1 MRRINRRIV
10 ILTLLSIAG
19 VVAVAWWLLETQN
32 RRMPALHVLLEEAT
46 QAFLAIDESRL
57 GVLPHHT
64 VDALFL
70 ADVWIRQGQPERAKA
85 VLQKLLR
92 VAKNFGCRCHSQPA
106 VRLEVAQ
113 RYLRMGDVAS
123 AEALATDALRDSVSF
138 LMLSD
143 QPEPLAAFFHQYLKV
158 KSLAEARR
166 LAEQAD
172 EFTEVALSALADA
185 LMLEGRMDEA
195 RSLKREVQRRLT
207 AAPSDDSALMLQPR
221 TPPPP
226 MPPPANLLDYYLQAG
241 DIEAAIRLL
250 SSMPAHDSRWLALAE
265 KLLEAGKP
273 ERALE
278 LFANRRPV
286 GDQVRLLVAKHYAKQ
301 GQLANAMAA
310 LERIP
315 TLKNEYTLVEIAS
328 AAAEGGHFRHALAL
342 ARELPES
349 TRDPAL
355 QQVALQM
362 VKHGYY
368 GSAYR
373 LTREIKP
380 EESRLGVL
388 IALLRRAVG

>member
-1 MRRINRRIV
+1 
-10 ILTLLSIAG
+10 
-19 VVAVAWWLLETQN
+19 
-32 RRMPALHVLLEEAT
+32 MPALHVLLEEAT
-46 QAFLAIDESRL
+46 QVFLAIDESRP
-57 GVLPHHT
+57 GVIPHDT
-64 VDALFL
+64 ADALFL
-70 ADVWIRQGQPERAKA
+70 ADVWIRQGQPDRAKA

-92 VAKNFGCRCHSQPA
+92 VAKKFGCRCHSLPA

-113 RYLRMGDVAS
+113 RYLRIGDVAS

-166 LAEQAD
+166 LAEKAG
-172 EFTEVALSALADA
+172 EFSEVALSALADA
-185 LMLEGRMDEA
+185 LMLDGRVDEA
-195 RSLKREVQRRLT
+195 RALKREALRRL
-207 AAPSDDSALMLQPR
+207 AAAMPSDSALTLQPR
-221 TPPPP
+221 TLPPRL
-226 MPPPANLLDYYLQAG
+226 PPPANLLDYYLQAG
-241 DIEAAIRLL
+241 DIEAAIQLL
-250 SSMPAHDSRWLALAE
+250 SSMPAPDSRWLALAE

-286 GDQVRLLVAKHYAKQ
+286 GDQVRVLVAKHYAKH
-301 GQLANAMAA
+301 GQLRKAIAV
-310 LERIP
+310 LEQIP
-315 TLKNEYTLVEIAS
+315 NLRNEYTLADIVS

-342 ARELPES
+342 ARVLPES
-349 TRDPAL
+349 THNSAL

-373 LTREIKP
+373 LARGIKP
-380 EESRLGVL
+380 EESRFGVL

>member
-1 MRRINRRIV
+1 
-10 ILTLLSIAG
+10 
-19 VVAVAWWLLETQN
+19 
-32 RRMPALHVLLEEAT
+32 MPALHVLLEEAT

-57 GVLPHHT
+57 GVIPHDT

-373 LTREIKP
+373 LTREIEP
-380 EESRLGVL
+380 EESRFGVL
-388 IALLRRAVG
+388 IALLRKAVG